1 MKKIISKFTIYF
13 TILIFLNNCQS
24 NNMKKINETIK
35 NVRTQFAP
43 DKRVAIFNIEF
54 IKEDSKSILRGE
66 TDKPEALKFLVDELK
81 KNEIEV
87 VNEVNVLPD
96 SSLGEKIFGIINL
109 SVANIRSKPEHPAE
123 LATQGLLGTAVNILK
138 MEDGWYLIQT
148 PDKYISWVDDDGI
161 YSVDENELNNWKNS
175 ERVIVTKNYSNAY
188 EEASEKSDK
197 VSDLVLGDILKFV
210 ESKNN
215 FTKIEFPDSRIAFI
229 KSSDVKSYNTW
240 SGDSIATNERIVNS
254 AKEFLGLPYLWGGTS
269 SKGVDCSGFTKTVYF
284 MNGVILP
291 RDASQQVNVGELVG
305 TKDNFSNLVPGD
317 LLFFGRKK
325 SDTEKEKVTHVALY
339 IGDGNY
345 IHSSGRVRYNSL
357 DKDATDFNQYRFNTF
372 IRAKRIIGSYDK
384 GENLVKNNEFYN

>member
-1 MKKIISKFTIYF
+1 
-13 TILIFLNNCQS
+13 
-24 NNMKKINETIK
+24 
-35 NVRTQFAP
+35 
-43 DKRVAIFNIEF
+43 
-54 IKEDSKSILRGE
+54 
-66 TDKPEALKFLVDELK
+66 
-81 KNEIEV
+81 
-87 VNEVNVLPD
+87 
-96 SSLGEKIFGIINL
+96 
-109 SVANIRSKPEHPAE
+109 
-123 LATQGLLGTAVNILK
+123 
-138 MEDGWYLIQT
+138 LIQT

-161 YSVDENELNNWKNS
+161 FLVDESELNNWKNS

-291 RDASQQVNVGELVG
+291 RDASQQVNVGELVD

>member
-1 MKKIISKFTIYF
+1 DDGI
-13 TILIFLNNCQS
+13 
-24 NNMKKINETIK
+24 
-35 NVRTQFAP
+35 
-43 DKRVAIFNIEF
+43 
-54 IKEDSKSILRGE
+54 
-66 TDKPEALKFLVDELK
+66 FLVDE
-81 KNEIEV
+81 
-87 VNEVNVLPD
+87 
-96 SSLGEKIFGIINL
+96 S
-109 SVANIRSKPEHPAE
+109 
-123 LATQGLLGTAVNILK
+123 
-138 MEDGWYLIQT
+138 
-148 PDKYISWVDDDGI
+148 
-161 YSVDENELNNWKNS
+161 ELNNWKNS

-291 RDASQQVNVGELVG
+291 RDASQQVNVGELVD

-345 IHSSGRVRYNSL
+345 IHSSGRL
-357 DKDATDFNQYRFNTF
+357 D
-372 IRAKRIIGSYDK
+372 IIALIKMLQILINIDLTLLL
-384 GENLVKNNEFYN
+384 EQRE